1 MTVNWWENFFH
12 GVALDF
18 WRAAI
23 SDEQTLAEANFIAR
37 HLQLSS
43 DAKVLDV
50 PCGGGRISF
59 ELAKRGLQMTGV
71 DMASE
76 FIDEARAKSDGKGGS
91 IDWQQRDMRDLPW
104 PAKFDGAFCFGNS
117 FGYLDDRGNAD
128 FLNAIVQTLKPVA
141 RFIID
146 APATAECL
154 LPTFQPHKSITLA
167 DISVSIESRYD
178 GDQRRMFNDFAF
190 MRNGQI
196 DKRPSSQRIYTYREL
211 LELLGQSGLDVTSTF
226 GSLDELPF
234 ATGSQR
240 LLLVC
245 QKQKGVEND

>member
-23 SDEQTLAEANFIAR
+23 SNEQTLAEANFIAR

-104 PAKFDGAFCFGNS
+104 
-117 FGYLDDRGNAD
+117 
-128 FLNAIVQTLKPVA
+128 
-141 RFIID
+141 
-146 APATAECL
+146 
-154 LPTFQPHKSITLA
+154 
-167 DISVSIESRYD
+167 
-178 GDQRRMFNDFAF
+178 
-190 MRNGQI
+190 
-196 DKRPSSQRIYTYREL
+196 
-211 LELLGQSGLDVTSTF
+211 
-226 GSLDELPF
+226 
-234 ATGSQR
+234 
-240 LLLVC
+240 
-245 QKQKGVEND
+245 